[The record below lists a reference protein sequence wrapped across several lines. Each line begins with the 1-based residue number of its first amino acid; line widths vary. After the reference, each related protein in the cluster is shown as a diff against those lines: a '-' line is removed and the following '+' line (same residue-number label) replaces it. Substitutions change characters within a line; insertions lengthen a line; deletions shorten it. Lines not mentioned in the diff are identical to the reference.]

1 MRELEAALEK
11 HLSQIAQAQLVPQ
24 PPQHNEQDDISG
36 VFEIVERSSCTLV
49 EGALARLSQQNVR

>member
-36 VFEIVERSSCTLV
+36 VFEIVEGSSCTLV
-49 EGALARLSQQNVR
+49 EGALAR

>member
-24 PPQHNEQDDISG
+24 PPQHNEQNNISG
-36 VFEIVERSSCTLV
+36 VLQKVERGSRALV
-49 EGALARLSQQNVR
+49 KGSLAR